1 MNLMTRVLQ
10 LILLPMLIQMA
21 IIYCILQH
29 NVETFE
35 RSSY

>member
-1 MNLMTRVLQ
+1 MNLMTQVLP
-10 LILLPMLIQMA
+10 LILSPMLIQMV